1 MENTAIEIV
10 SMLGNPACVEA
21 DDGQI
26 VFESIK
32 GALAEGKIVT
42 LSFSKV
48 EMLAADFLTSA
59 IGQLYREFPAQLI
72 KENLRIEDL
81 SLTGAV
87 LLKRVVTAAKLQY
100 KNPEILS

>member
-1 MENTAIEIV
+1 MDHTTLEIV

-21 DDGQI
+21 QDGHA

-32 GALAEGKIVT
+32 GALSEGKTVT

-48 EMLAADFLTSA
+48 EMLAAEFLTSA

-72 KENLRIEDL
+72 KENLHIEDL

-87 LLKRVVTAAKLQY
+87 LLKRVVTAAKLQF

>member
-1 MENTAIEIV
+1 MENKTIEIV
-10 SMLGNPACVEA
+10 SMLGNPACVESE
-21 DDGQI
+21 DGQI

-32 GALAEGKIVT
+32 TALSEGKIVT

-48 EMLAADFLTSA
+48 EMLAAEFLTSA

-72 KENLRIEDL
+72 KEHLHIEDL

-87 LLKRVVTAAKLQY
+87 LLKRVVNKAKLQY
-100 KNPEILS
+100 KNPEMMN